1 MPERDSWLTRSRYS
15 LATACGLAFDSI
27 RSHKLRTFLTLLGVI
42 VGVGSVVLVGA
53 AIEGLGVYAEES
65 TSKIFGSETF
75 LIAQVASA
83 SSSQA
88 YFDKVRR
95 NKFVRYADFEHL
107 KATTGDRIIYSPHR
121 ARAEEIKHN
130 GITFEDGV
138 VVGVAASL
146 PRIRDVTL
154 AEGRFF
160 TEEEDRTKQYV
171 VVIGDD
177 VRALFFP
184 ASFALDRSIRISGID
199 FRVIG
204 TLERLGSSF
213 GRGQDNVV
221 YIPSSAFSRLYGTRQ
236 SLLIYGRARPGTG
249 LSIEDALD
257 IARVA
262 MRTRFRARP
271 DQPDNFDSLTPD
283 GVRAWVDGVLGLISG
298 VVIPVTCI
306 SLIVGGIVIMNIML
320 VSVTERTHEI
330 GIRKSLGARPAD
342 IKLQFLI
349 EALIMSAAGGVVG
362 ILLGA
367 GAASVLSRLFDI
379 NFKVTLNYVGVA
391 VVVSSV
397 VGIASGWYPASR
409 AARLDPVVAL
419 RAE

>member
-1 MPERDSWLTRSRYS
+1 
-15 LATACGLAFDSI
+15 LALDSI
-27 RSHKLRTFLTLLGVI
+27 RAHKLRTFLTLLGVI
-42 VGVGSVVLVGA
+42 IGVASVVLVGA

-65 TSKIFGSETF
+65 TSKVFGSETF

-83 SSSQA
+83 SSSQV
-88 YFDKVRR
+88 YYEKLRR
-95 NKFVRYADFEHL
+95 NKYVRYRDFEYL

-121 ARAEEIKHN
+121 SRAEEVKHN
-130 GITFEDGV
+130 GLTFEDGV
-138 VVGVAASL
+138 VVGVGASL
-146 PRIRDVTL
+146 PQIRDVTL

-160 TEEEDRTKQYV
+160 TEEEDRTRQYV

-177 VRALFFP
+177 LRALFFP
-184 ASFALDRSIRISGID
+184 TSSALGRSIRISGID

-204 TLERLGSSF
+204 ALERLGSSF
-213 GRGQDNVV
+213 GRAQDNVV

-236 SLLIYGRARPGTG
+236 SLLIYGRARPEIG
-249 LSIEDALD
+249 LTIEEALD

-271 DQPDNFDSLTPD
+271 QQPDNFDSLTPD
-283 GVRAWVDGVLGLISG
+283 GVRAWVDGVLSLISG

-306 SLIVGGIVIMNIML
+306 SLVVGGIVIMNIML

-349 EALIMSAAGGVVG
+349 EAVILSAVGGLVG

-367 GAASVLSRLFDI
+367 GAAALLSRLFEI
-379 NFKVTLNYVGVA
+379 SLRVTPDYVGVA
-391 VVVSSV
+391 IAVASA

-409 AARLDPVVAL
+409 AARMDPAAAL